1 MNISDARG
9 YPRGPPAFP
18 RIFREIMQR
27 RFTQNCFRTSLSLR
41 HPPQFGPNIRLLNF
55 HRFDRSSLEIVENSE
70 LVIVVVVW
78 NFRVVSRNVAT
89 PSDSPCLLGVNRRS
103 FGDSCERFETTIR
116 KVAPTSDK
124 PRTRYRTVA
133 EVPGFVGRFCG
144 TLLRSLARSTIFS
157 STTTTASREY
167 ERMRAMCVCVYACK
181 REGEIKRE
189 REKRERAKRRRSTK
203 ERGSGGIST
212 GLYPERVF
220 S

>member
-41 HPPQFGPNIRLLNF
+41 HPPRFGPNIRLLNF

-70 LVIVVVVW
+70 LVVVVVVW

-103 FGDSCERFETTIR
+103 FARFLRTIR
-116 KVAPTSDK
+116 DDDQKSRPDVRQATNKISD
-124 PRTRYRTVA
+124 
-133 EVPGFVGRFCG
+133 G
-144 TLLRSLARSTIFS
+144 
-157 STTTTASREY
+157 
-167 ERMRAMCVCVYACK
+167 
-181 REGEIKRE
+181 
-189 REKRERAKRRRSTK
+189 RRSSRFRWTVLRHSASFPRSFDDIFVDDDDG
-203 ERGSGGIST
+203 ES
-212 GLYPERVF
+212 RV
-220 S
+220 